1 MRTLSNLIDKK
12 LEKDKLAKETAEAK
26 FQVKMQE
33 IEKRITNQFEKA
45 KYVTGKRLTMRKQ
58 HESMYYFSFDIG
70 NKECRTLYICS
81 NDNWD
86 TLNIDSEFN
95 INLFNAAYGYTAEEI
110 KVLGTTFQLKD
121 LNRMLIDW
129 CRILTDKIIKRKR
142 R

>member
-12 LEKDKLAKETAEAK
+12 LEKEKLAKETTEAK

-70 NKECRTLYICS
+70 NKEYRTLYICS

-95 INLFNAAYGYTAEEI
+95 INLLNTTYRYTAEEI
-110 KVLGTTFQLKD
+110 KVLGTIFQLKD
-121 LNRMLIDW
+121 LNRMLINW
-129 CRILTDKIIKRKR
+129 CRILTDKVIERKR